1 MVGQAA
7 YDSLTDAH
15 SVGNLSWGQWFFR
28 KRDPEQKINL
38 LSRSVL

>member
-15 SVGNLSWGQWFFR
+15 SAGNLSWGQWFFR